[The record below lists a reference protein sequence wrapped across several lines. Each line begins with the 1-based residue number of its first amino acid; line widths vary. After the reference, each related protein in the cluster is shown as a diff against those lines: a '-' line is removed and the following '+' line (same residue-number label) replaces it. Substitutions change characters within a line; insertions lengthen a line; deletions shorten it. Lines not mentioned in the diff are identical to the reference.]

1 MKKIDTSQIK
11 NHPPEIQFRWMAQ
24 VLKNLRELAKPLCV
38 IFSLKCDA

>member
-24 VLKNLRELAKPLCV
+24 VLKNLRELVEPFMCYFFFEV
-38 IFSLKCDA
+38 